1 MVDKTKTKYHHGDLK
16 NAIIKA
22 AITLVKSKGAA
33 SISLRE
39 VSKKAGVSHAA
50 PYRHFNNKND
60 LLAAIAQKGF
70 YKLKKQISQAEQ
82 HYADDPKKQLTEAGA
97 AYVELAVKSPEI
109 TQLMFGGYI
118 DTENCSE
125 NFKYDVDDAF
135 KALLNIINNGCQK
148 GLFIK
153 HDPQALTLAAWSMVH
168 GFSMLIIGKQLT
180 SDFSTDFQIRIMTR
194 MLCDMLLG
202 GIAIAN

>member
-1 MVDKTKTKYHHGDLK
+1 MNTSKTKYHHGDLK
-16 NAIIKA
+16 NAIISA
-22 AITLVKSKGAA
+22 AITLIKKKGST

-70 YKLKKQISQAEQ
+70 EKLKKQIAQAE
-82 HYADDPKKQLTEAGA
+82 HEYADDPKKQLIEAGA
-97 AYVELAVKSPEI
+97 AYVELAVTSPEI
-109 TQLMFGGYI
+109 TQLMFSGYV

-125 NFKYDVDDAF
+125 CFKYDADDAF
-135 KALLNIINNGCQK
+135 KALLNIINNGCNK
-148 GLFIK
+148 GFFIK
-153 HDPQALTLAAWSMVH
+153 HDPQALTLATWSMVH
-168 GFSMLIIGKQLT
+168 GFAMLIIGKQLT
-180 SDFSTDFQIRIMTR
+180 SDFNTDFQIRIMTR

-202 GIAIAN
+202 GIADAQ